1 VGPGFGNN
9 GAAFSVPCN
18 IEIGKTYFVKVRAL
32 SLHGDPGNWSVH
44 QSFIWAPS
52 NTPALQVPWPA
63 RPLPTTNANF
73 FTFALYLAPTN
84 SDPVMA
90 AAPSGNAVLIGYTNV
105 GQSTYSVSNMPP
117 RVNGFFNPNAAL
129 ETNKF
134 GDSIF
139 PCALY
144 RYQVPNA
151 NFPTVSGDVIQVS
164 PLMENIAY
172 QQVVIE
178 GVAYFVYAEIQDP
191 FVAVTGLQTAGG
203 NIIYLWIR
211 DTQPQISGASYKYIL
226 VHFDPVS
233 HEIDQLIPSNA
244 VEVP

>member
-1 VGPGFGNN
+1 
-9 GAAFSVPCN
+9 
-18 IEIGKTYFVKVRAL
+18 
-32 SLHGDPGNWSVH
+32 
-44 QSFIWAPS
+44 
-52 NTPALQVPWPA
+52 
-63 RPLPTTNANF
+63 
-73 FTFALYLAPTN
+73 
-84 SDPVMA
+84 
-90 AAPSGNAVLIGYTNV
+90 
-105 GQSTYSVSNMPP
+105 MPP